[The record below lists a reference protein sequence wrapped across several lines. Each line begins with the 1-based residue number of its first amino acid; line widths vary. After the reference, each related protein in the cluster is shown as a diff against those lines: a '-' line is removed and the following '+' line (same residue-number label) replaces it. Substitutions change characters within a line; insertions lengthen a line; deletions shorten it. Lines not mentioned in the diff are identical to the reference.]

1 MPTPP
6 DRAAHAATKQRPFT
20 WPHSRK
26 PRRPLREDYPA
37 WEQCAAALAPGR
49 RPCAA
54 LIVFGSPVWRSIG
67 MQAPLARRQA
77 LHSSRQLR
85 CSTAAAIGNAGHSS
99 KPTSTWLNQPPH
111 GTKGIG
117 SENSTPAGLED
128 ALVSSACSAVS
139 RCAREVWHKY
149 LPEFQSEANHASRT

>member
-6 DRAAHAATKQRPFT
+6 VRAAHAATKQRPFT
-20 WPHSRK
+20 WPPFRK

-37 WEQCAAALAPGR
+37 WQQNAAALAPGP

-54 LIVFGSPVWRSIG
+54 LVIFSSPAWRSIG
-67 MQAPLARRQA
+67 VHRLMPRRPA
-77 LHSSRQLR
+77 LQKSRQLR
-85 CSTAAAIGNAGHSS
+85 CSTVATIGNAGRSS
-99 KPTSTWLNQPPH
+99 KPTSRWLNQPPH
-111 GTKGIG
+111 GAKGIG
-117 SENSTPAGLED
+117 SENSTPAGLQD

-139 RCAREVWHKY
+139 RRARGVWHKN

>member
-6 DRAAHAATKQRPFT
+6 VRAAHAATKQRPFT

-26 PRRPLREDYPA
+26 PRRPLREDYFA
-37 WEQCAAALAPGR
+37 WEQNAAALAPCRCSG
-49 RPCAA
+49 AA
-54 LIVFGSPVWRSIG
+54 LVVFGCPVWRSIG
-67 MQAPLARRQA
+67 VQEPMARRQA
-77 LHSSRQLR
+77 LHKSSPLR
-85 CSTAAAIGNAGHSS
+85 CSTVAAIGNAGRSS
-99 KPTSTWLNQPPH
+99 KPTSPWLNQPPH

>member
-6 DRAAHAATKQRPFT
+6 VRAAQAATKQRPFT
-20 WPHSRK
+20 WPPFRK

-37 WEQCAAALAPGR
+37 WQQNAAALAPGP

-54 LIVFGSPVWRSIG
+54 LVIFSSPAWRSIG
-67 MQAPLARRQA
+67 VHRLMPRRPA
-77 LHSSRQLR
+77 LQKSRQLR
-85 CSTAAAIGNAGHSS
+85 CSTVAAIGNAGRSS
-99 KPTSTWLNQPPH
+99 KPTSRWLNQPPQ
-111 GTKGIG
+111 GAKGIG
-117 SENSTPAGLED
+117 SENSTPAGLQD

-139 RCAREVWHKY
+139 RPAREVWHKN

>member
-6 DRAAHAATKQRPFT
+6 VRAAHAATNQRPLT
-20 WPHSRK
+20 WPPFRK

-37 WEQCAAALAPGR
+37 WQQNAAALAPGP

-54 LIVFGSPVWRSIG
+54 LVIFSSPAWRSIG
-67 MQAPLARRQA
+67 VHRLMPRRPA
-77 LHSSRQLR
+77 LQKSRQLR
-85 CSTAAAIGNAGHSS
+85 CSTVAAIGNAGRSS
-99 KPTSTWLNQPPH
+99 KPTSRWLNQPPH
-111 GTKGIG
+111 GAKGIG
-117 SENSTPAGLED
+117 SENSTPAGLQD

-139 RCAREVWHKY
+139 RRARGVWHKN